1 MVAAEQSVSATEV
14 FEARSRGEAVAI
26 ADVRTGSEFEAVH
39 AVGASHHPI
48 DDFDPKRTVES
59 FGVSGLGVDVP
70 LYVTCQAGQRAS
82 IAAER
87 LAQAGYYNV
96 KLIEGGTQ
104 AWEANKLP
112 VVRGRSRRFVP
123 LAQQVQIAVGLL
135 LLVKTLV
142 GVAVHPVFFAFTA
155 ALGVGLIYA
164 GLTQNCALGQM
175 LSKMPWN
182 RVQAAERAA

>member
-70 LYVTCQAGQRAS
+70 L
-82 IAAER
+82 
-87 LAQAGYYNV
+87 
-96 KLIEGGTQ
+96 
-104 AWEANKLP
+104 
-112 VVRGRSRRFVP
+112 
-123 LAQQVQIAVGLL
+123 
-135 LLVKTLV
+135 
-142 GVAVHPVFFAFTA
+142 
-155 ALGVGLIYA
+155 
-164 GLTQNCALGQM
+164 
-175 LSKMPWN
+175 
-182 RVQAAERAA
+182 

>member
-1 MVAAEQSVSATEV
+1 M
-14 FEARSRGEAVAI
+14 
-26 ADVRTGSEFEAVH
+26 
-39 AVGASHHPI
+39 
-48 DDFDPKRTVES
+48 
-59 FGVSGLGVDVP
+59 
-70 LYVTCQAGQRAS
+70 
-82 IAAER
+82 
-87 LAQAGYYNV
+87 AQAGYYNV

-135 LLVKTLV
+135 LLMKTLL

-164 GLTQNCALGQM
+164 GLTQNCALGQL
-175 LSKMPWN
+175 LSRMPWN